1 MLDTLLIMSL
11 QYTIRTYRNEYHKKY
26 DCCKISS
33 SHDQKTIAKF
43 ILD

>member
-11 QYTIRTYRNEYHKKY
+11 QYTIKTYSVHHKRY
-26 DCCKISS
+26 DCYKMNS
-33 SHDQKTIAKF
+33 SHDQKTTAKF